1 MEGLEQAL
9 AGRILILDGAMGTM
23 LQRYGLS
30 GNSEA
35 FNRRKRRQ
43 PPDAFQHIE
52 RRITKISNNK
62 TLEENP
68 RESC

>member
-35 FNRRKRRQ
+35 FNLSNAQMLELFGPQ
-43 PPDAFQHIE
+43 PEDPLA
-52 RRITKISNNK
+52 KK
-62 TLEENP
+62 K
-68 RESC
+68 